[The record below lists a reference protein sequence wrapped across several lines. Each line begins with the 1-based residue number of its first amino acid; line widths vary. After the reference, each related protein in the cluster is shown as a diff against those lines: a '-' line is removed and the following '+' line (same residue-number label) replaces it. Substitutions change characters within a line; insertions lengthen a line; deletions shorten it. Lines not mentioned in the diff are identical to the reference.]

1 MLQSDRYN
9 PFVYID
15 NYTDMVEL
23 ITNIQTSVKPPDAQK
38 GDPFWDDGV
47 GLYLQSLRVRMV
59 TGKGRKQVA
68 SMPGILELVNRETQK

>member
-1 MLQSDRYN
+1 MLQSDQYN

-47 GLYLQSLRVRMV
+47 GLVSAVSL
-59 TGKGRKQVA
+59 
-68 SMPGILELVNRETQK
+68 